1 MDFIL
6 SDQVFLNGGKAATL
20 TLSTDGILR
29 WSDRGGIL
37 RCLSVEKEVL
47 GLSTA
52 GHLITIRAL
61 VEAGSDGGWCRR
73 GGGSLVRKSFV
84 FQAVSED
91 SLRNLCEK
99 IQGYIDSLVFKFNN
113 EIAKILGIEL
123 LKCAKILESLMAMS
137 GRPKRLFIFVNP
149 FGGRK
154 SASKIFNYDVKPI
167 LEDANI
173 EYTMQETKYQLHAKE
188 VSRSLDLTKY
198 DGIICV
204 SGDGILVE
212 VMNGLLERED
222 WATAL
227 KMPLGVIPADPS
239 PGMSGLAVMIGYIG
253 HLALKLNYMNV
264 YGKGTGNGMIKS
276 LLDSVGEPCTPAHA
290 ILAAIRGHK
299 RSLDVATIWQ
309 GETRFFSV
317 LMLAWGLIAD
327 IDIESEKYRWMGSA
341 RINFYALK
349 RILRLREYNGSISFV
364 PAPGFEDV
372 GEPSGSCVDS
382 MEPLKRCQHGYQG
395 PKVDLE
401 SLNWRKL
408 NGPFVSVWLHNVP
421 WGAENTMAAPDAKAW
436 CTMIILA
443 YPFCRLIFQFG
454 DGYLDLIVMRHC
466 PKLALIS
473 LMSELDNGGHVKSP
487 YVVYIKVKAVIL
499 EPGSRKDEPM
509 KEGIIDSDGEVL
521 ARGKGTY
528 KSNLKSLMVYKKL
541 QVVVDQGLATL
552 FTPI

>member
-1 MDFIL
+1 MLTYDPPAIYSTTTDGFIANPARHPHSL
-6 SDQVFLNGGKAATL
+6 PNHHAPTMEHQHIVSDEVFVNSDKATV
-20 TLSTDGILR
+20 TLSGDGILR
-29 WSDRGGIL
+29 WSDRRVFL

-47 GLSTA
+47 GLSTV
-52 GHLITIRAL
+52 GRLITIRAL
-61 VEAGSDGGWCRR
+61 VETGSNDGWCFGSR
-73 GGGSLVRKSFV
+73 GGGNLVRKSFV
-84 FQAVSED
+84 FEAMSED

-99 IQGYIDSLVFKFNN
+99 IQGYIDSL
-113 EIAKILGIEL
+113 
-123 LKCAKILESLMAMS
+123 
-137 GRPKRLFIFVNP
+137 GRPKKLFIFVNP

-222 WATAL
+222 WAAAL
-227 KMPLGVIPADPS
+227 KMPLGVIPA
-239 PGMSGLAVMIGYIG
+239 
-253 HLALKLNYMNV
+253 
-264 YGKGTGNGMIKS
+264 GTGNGMIKS
-276 LLDSVGEPCTPAHA
+276 LLDSVGEPCTAAHA

-309 GETRFFSV
+309 GETKFFSV
-317 LMLAWGLIAD
+317 LMLAWGLVAD
-327 IDIESEKYRWMGSA
+327 IDIESEKYRWMGNA
-341 RINFYALK
+341 RISFYALK

-382 MEPLKRCQHGYQG
+382 MEPLKPWQHGYQG

-401 SLNWRKL
+401 NLNWRKL

-421 WGAENTMAAPDAKAW
+421 WGAENTMAAPDAK
-436 CTMIILA
+436 
-443 YPFCRLIFQFG
+443 FG
-454 DGYLDLIVMRHC
+454 DGYLDLIVMQHC

-473 LMSELDNGGHVKSP
+473 LMSELNNGGHVKSP

-499 EPGSRKDEPM
+499 EPGSRTDEST

-541 QVVVDQGLATL
+541 QLVVDQGLATL